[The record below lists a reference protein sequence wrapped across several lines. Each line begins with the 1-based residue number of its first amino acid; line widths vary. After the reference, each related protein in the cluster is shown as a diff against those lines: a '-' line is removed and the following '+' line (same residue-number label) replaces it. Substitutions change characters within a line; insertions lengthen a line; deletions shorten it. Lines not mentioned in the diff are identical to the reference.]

1 MHSRIFQISPN
12 PIDTDDYPSDREIAG
27 SSSWIDYALEI
38 DDENERREEI
48 QDLVEWL
55 LPKGMFELNADGE
68 SITYKGGMEQWR
80 RDFVERLH
88 GFAGVITSQNVY
100 NSMKLFELEHEIKWP
115 LGNETMFVFED
126 DAVARTSGDFMECY
140 VNGLNVGDVLYIGA
154 VFDYHY

>member
-1 MHSRIFQISPN
+1 MHSRIYQISPN
-12 PIDTDDYPSDREIAG
+12 PIDTDDYPSDHEITD

-38 DDENERREEI
+38 DDEDERREEI
-48 QDLVEWL
+48 QDLVEWR

-88 GFAGVITSQNVY
+88 GLAGAITSQNVY
-100 NSMKLFELEHEIKWP
+100 NSMKLFELTHGIKWP
-115 LGNETMFVFED
+115 FGNETMFIFEED
-126 DAVARTSGDFMECY
+126 PAARTNGDFMECY
-140 VNGLNVGDVLYIGA
+140 VNDLNIGDVLYIGA

>member
-1 MHSRIFQISPN
+1 MHSRIYQFSPN
-12 PIDTDDYPSDREIAG
+12 PIDTDDYTNDDNITDSFH
-27 SSSWIDYALEI
+27 WIDYVLEI
-38 DDENERREEI
+38 DDEDERREEI
-48 QDLVEWL
+48 QKLVEHV

-88 GFAGVITSQNVY
+88 GYAGAITSQNVY
-100 NSMKLFELEHEIKWP
+100 NSLKLFELEHEIKWP
-115 LGNETMFVFED
+115 LGNETMFIFED
-126 DAVARTSGDFMECY
+126 YPVARTSGDFMECY